1 LKDIQVKF
9 KLKDDKIA
17 EPETYL
23 GADLTKMDNEH
34 GDECWA
40 MSSDSYFAAMVKNVE
55 EMGY

>member
-1 LKDIQVKF
+1 MKF